1 MKSKLTT
8 TFALLGVL
16 AAGTAAAAVN
26 TQALQSRAEST
37 IGAGTTTLIT
47 PVADPVVLDVSAT
60 PDVIQLDTATTPEVS
75 VPTADPSPSQTPVK
89 KKKAKAKASASAT
102 PSATENEGDE
112 GDDDEGEDEDDD

>member
-26 TQALQSRAEST
+26 TQALQSRTEST
-37 IGAGTTTLIT
+37 IGAGTTSLIT

-60 PDVIQLDTATTPEVS
+60 PAVIQLDTTTTPEVS

-102 PSATENEGDE
+102 PSATENEGDN